1 MATEHRNGMAFI
13 AGLASPGPTYVLPSN
28 CFDKAGSSSSCSS
41 RRSCMAAEGGGR
53 ESRRGRGEGR
63 R

>member
-28 CFDKAGSSSSCSS
+28 SHVVETT
-41 RRSCMAAEGGGR
+41 EGVDDRGQQQQLQQPEELHG
-53 ESRRGRGEGR
+53 RRGRRE
-63 R
+63 